1 LKHAAIQMMKR
12 RFRWP
17 SRKEV
22 RDTDSALQHNAP
34 LPERRKPCVSAN
46 ASSSTPSAPNL
57 SAASGQSQASSITN
71 VNATA
76 SASVRPNVGHS
87 TTQDGTSSGAIATK
101 KDYWQLA
108 VDQLQ
113 LEDSSIAD
121 QIAGVRQAAAAGNT
135 DFAAQL
141 LHTTQQGQQELE
153 SKRWKISTGSREVVL
168 RGQFDRL
175 VKAITLFKDV
185 GNAAGS
191 IDPLHAG
198 LPLAG
203 FCVLMQ
209 VGFVKPS
216 TRSRRL
222 NVLDRHQ

>member
-1 LKHAAIQMMKR
+1 MKR

-17 SRKEV
+17 SRKSGDGGATNTPNVPQEV
-22 RDTDSALQHNAP
+22 RNAGPSPQHTTAP
-34 LPERRKPCVSAN
+34 LPERPKLRASADG
-46 ASSSTPSAPNL
+46 ASSTPSIPN
-57 SAASGQSQASSITN
+57 
-71 VNATA
+71 
-76 SASVRPNVGHS
+76 HS
-87 TTQDGTSSGAIATK
+87 TSQDGTSSGANASK

-113 LEDSSIAD
+113 EEDSAVAD
-121 QIAGVRQAAAAGNT
+121 QIAGVQQAATAAGNA

-141 LHTTQQGQQELE
+141 LYTTKQGQQELE
-153 SKRWKISTGSREVVL
+153 SKRWKIGTGSRGVVL
-168 RGQFDRL
+168 RDQFDQL
-175 VKAITLFKDV
+175 VKAVTLFKDV

-209 VGFVKPS
+209 V
-216 TRSRRL
+216 RSACG
-222 NVLDRHQ
+222 VLVLRQY

>member
-1 LKHAAIQMMKR
+1 MKR
-12 RFRWP
+12 RFPWP
-17 SRKEV
+17 SRKKV
-22 RDTDSALQHNAP
+22 RDADPSPQHNAP
-34 LPERRKPCVSAN
+34 LPERRKPCASTTR
-46 ASSSTPSAPNL
+46 SSSTPSAPNL
-57 SAASGQSQASSITN
+57 SAASSQSLPSSIPN
-71 VNATA
+71 VNPTA
-76 SASVRPNVGHS
+76 STSIRPNAGHS
-87 TTQDGTSSGAIATK
+87 TAQDGTSTGANATK

-108 VDQLQ
+108 VDELQ
-113 LEDSSIAD
+113 EEDLLVAK
-121 QIAGVRQAAAAGNT
+121 QITGVQHAATAAAGNA

-141 LHTTQQGQQELE
+141 LHTTQQAQRELE
-153 SKRWKISTGSREVVL
+153 SKRWKISAGSREIVL

-209 VGFVKPS
+209 VGFVNPG
-216 TRSRRL
+216 TRPERP